1 MPCLRMWREGPSQLV
16 WSEVSCSSLWPSLSV
31 FVLSKYATE
40 EREENKNKVSRGS
53 KLIEKCNFL
62 WKFSW
67 ILCFEWDMKW
77 DWVIGEFWF
86 ISINYIIYT
95 NQHKIFLL
103 TLQKKIIPALKAA
116 ALAGTA
122 AGTCEYK
129 CMMFY
134 EIVYKLFLLHDFY
147 QYYFFSAYNMVAC
160 RLTDM
165 RNGHGANISQVPLK
179 R

>member
-1 MPCLRMWREGPSQLV
+1 MRLSHWGVLV
-16 WSEVSCSSLWPSLSV
+16 H
-31 FVLSKYATE
+31 FY
-40 EREENKNKVSRGS
+40 
-53 KLIEKCNFL
+53 KLYHLHQPTQN
-62 WKFSW
+62 
-67 ILCFEWDMKW
+67 
-77 DWVIGEFWF
+77 
-86 ISINYIIYT
+86 ISINFT
-95 NQHKIFLL
+95 KKIF
-103 TLQKKIIPALKAA
+103 PALKAA